1 MARILVPVNN
11 CRQHCTNCDIY
22 IYRVRGIE
30 RKEKSGRNKEK
41 GKSKKGREKKF
52 EIFADK

>member
-22 IYRVRGIE
+22 TE
-30 RKEKSGRNKEK
+30 RKEKSGRNNEK
-41 GKSKKGREKKF
+41 GKSKKGREKNLKF
-52 EIFADK
+52 LLTNEQEL